1 MDNVGLILIGHGSE
15 LPQYK
20 ENLEKLAEILRAK
33 SKFKVVE
40 ISFMIKNKPT
50 INEAVDIVVKMGVKK
65 VVLIP
70 VFLAPG
76 THTEKDIPEILGLK
90 KGEHMLKTGELEI
103 IYGEPIGPDRRLAEI
118 IEEKALNALNQENK
132 ADTPYALGSLA
143 ASDTLF
149 KASISKI
156 RHMLKG
162 MLEGVPREH
171 ARVIERVVHATAD
184 PEFAKLIVIHE
195 KAVEAGVNTIKSGA
209 KVVTDVKMVK
219 AGINTAKLEK
229 FGGSIASYV
238 DDKRAVKL
246 AFENSITR
254 TAAAMRLAI
263 EEDGLKNAVV
273 VIGNSPT
280 ATFELADAVKKG
292 KAKPALIIAT
302 PVGFMGAAEAKEE
315 VLKLS
320 TPFITVRGPK
330 GGSPIAAAIFNALLS
345 MAEEQKG
352 V

>member
-1 MDNVGLILIGHGSE
+1 MDNVGLVLVGHGSE
-15 LPQYK
+15 LVQYR

-50 INEAVDIVVKMGVKK
+50 ITEAIDMAAKKGARK

-76 THTEKDIPEILGLK
+76 VHTEKDIPEILGLK
-90 KGEHMLKTGELEI
+90 KGEHRLKTGELEI
-103 IYGEPIGPDRRLAEI
+103 IYGEPIGPDKRLAEI
-118 IEEKALNALNQENK
+118 IEEKALNALKQGHE
-132 ADTPYALGSLA
+132 TSLPSEFGSIT

-156 RHMLKG
+156 RQMINDI
-162 MLEGVPREH
+162 LEGVPKEH
-171 ARVIERVVHATAD
+171 ARIIERVVHATAD
-184 PEFAKLIVIHE
+184 PEFAKLLVIHE
-195 KAVEAGVNTIKSGA
+195 RAVEAGVNAIKAGA

-219 AGINTAKLEK
+219 AGISEAKLRR
-229 FGGSIASYV
+229 FGGNVVNYV
-238 DDKRAVKL
+238 DDARAVKL

-254 TAAAMRLAI
+254 GAAAMRLAI
-263 EEDGLKNAVV
+263 DEGMENAVV

-280 ATFELADAVKKG
+280 ATFELVNAVKGG

-302 PVGFMGAAEAKEE
+302 PVGFMGAAESKEE

-330 GGSPIAAAIFNALLS
+330 GGSPIAVAIFNALLS
-345 MAEEQKG
+345 IAEKQKE

>member
-1 MDNVGLILIGHGSE
+1 MNNVGLVLVGHGSE
-15 LPQYK
+15 LAQYK
-20 ENLEKLAEILRAK
+20 ENLERLAEMLRAK

-50 INEAVDIVVKMGVKK
+50 ITEAIELAVKKGVKK

-76 THTEKDIPEILGLK
+76 IHTEKDIPEILGLK
-90 KGEHMLKTGELEI
+90 KGERTLKAGELEI

-118 IEEKALNALNQENK
+118 IEEKALKALNQGHGTSLPSEF
-132 ADTPYALGSLA
+132 GSLT

-149 KASISKI
+149 NASISKI
-156 RHMLKG
+156 RQMING
-162 MLEGVPREH
+162 VLEGVPKEH
-171 ARVIERVVHATAD
+171 ARIIERVVHATAD

-195 KAVEAGVNTIKSGA
+195 KAVEAGVNAIKTGA
-209 KVVTDVKMVK
+209 KVITDVKMVK
-219 AGINTAKLEK
+219 AGISEAKLRK
-229 FGGSIASYV
+229 FGGNMINYV
-238 DDKRAVKL
+238 DDDRAVKL

-254 TAAAMRLAI
+254 AAAAMRLAI
-263 EEDGLKNAVV
+263 EDGVEGAVV

-280 ATFELADAVKKG
+280 ATFELVNAVKGG

-320 TPFITVRGPK
+320 TPFITVRGSK
-330 GGSPIAAAIFNALLS
+330 GGSPIAVAIFNALLS
-345 MAEEQKG
+345 MAEKQKE

>member
-1 MDNVGLILIGHGSE
+1 MDNVGLVLVGHGSE
-15 LPQYK
+15 LAQYR

-40 ISFMIKNKPT
+40 ISFMIKNKPNIT
-50 INEAVDIVVKMGVKK
+50 EAIGMAAKKGVRK

-76 THTEKDIPEILGLK
+76 VHTEKDIPEILGLK
-90 KGEHMLKTGELEI
+90 KGEQTLKIGELEI
-103 IYGEPIGPDRRLAEI
+103 IYGKPIGPDRRLAEI
-118 IEEKALNALNQENK
+118 IEEKALNALKQEHE
-132 ADTPYALGSLA
+132 TSMSSELGSLA

-156 RHMLKG
+156 RQMING
-162 MLEGVPREH
+162 IIEGVPKEH
-171 ARVIERVVHATAD
+171 ARIIERVVHATAD

-195 KAVEAGVNTIKSGA
+195 RAVEAGVNAIKAGA

-219 AGINTAKLEK
+219 AGISEAKLRK
-229 FGGSIASYV
+229 FGGNVVNYV
-238 DDKRAVKL
+238 DDDRAVKL

-254 TAAAMRLAI
+254 VAAAMRLAI
-263 EEDGLKNAVV
+263 DEGMENAVV

-280 ATFELADAVKKG
+280 ATFELVNAMKEG

-302 PVGFMGAAEAKEE
+302 PVGFMGAAESKEE

-330 GGSPIAAAIFNALLS
+330 GGSPIAVAIFNALLS

>member
-15 LPQYK
+15 LTQYK

-50 INEAVDIVVKMGVKK
+50 ITEAIDMAVKKGVKK

-76 THTEKDIPEILGLK
+76 IHTEKDIPEILGLK
-90 KGEHMLKTGELEI
+90 KGEHTLKTGELEI

-118 IEEKALNALNQENK
+118 IEEKALNALNQKHEVSM
-132 ADTPYALGSLA
+132 PCELGSLV
-143 ASDTLF
+143 ASDMLF
-149 KASISKI
+149 KESINKI
-156 RHMLKG
+156 RQMLKG
-162 MLEGVPREH
+162 VLEGVPREH
-171 ARVIERVVHATAD
+171 ARIIERVVHATAD

-195 KAVEAGVNTIKSGA
+195 KAVDAGVNAIKAGA

-219 AGINTAKLEK
+219 AGISEAKLKK
-229 FGGSIASYV
+229 FGGKVVNYV
-238 DDKRAVKL
+238 DDERAVKL

-254 TAAAMRLAI
+254 AAAAMRLAI
-263 EEDGLKNAVV
+263 EDGVENAVV

-280 ATFELADAVKKG
+280 ATFELVDAVKGG

-302 PVGFMGAAEAKEE
+302 PVGFMGAAESKAE

-320 TPFITVRGPK
+320 TPFITVRGSK
-330 GGSPIAAAIFNALLS
+330 GGSPIAVAIFNALLS